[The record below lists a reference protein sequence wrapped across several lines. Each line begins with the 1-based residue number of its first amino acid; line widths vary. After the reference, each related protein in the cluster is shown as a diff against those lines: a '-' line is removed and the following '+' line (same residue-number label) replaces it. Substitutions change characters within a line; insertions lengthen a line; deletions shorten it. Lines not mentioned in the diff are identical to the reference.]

1 MKYRGTQ
8 MFEDIKN
15 SSDWQSVDKVSK
27 GWSSDS
33 KYFIKTKEGK
43 MLLLRISDMEQ
54 YETKKKEYEIV
65 EKYSKLGF
73 LMSQPIDFGIC
84 NNGKN
89 VYMLLT
95 WIEGKDLEEV
105 LSDLTEEQQYQ
116 LGRQAGKI
124 LKKIHSIDVDINDI
138 PKDTKKS
145 KKLQQLS
152 RYEESHV
159 RIDGDEIAIKY
170 VKENIDLIWK
180 EKPVYMHGDYHPGN
194 LIYTDN
200 GLIGVIDFN
209 RWEVGDPY
217 EEFYKLESFGIENS
231 IPYCI
236 GQIDAYFDELPEE
249 TKNDIITIPNE
260 VQQLIRDLQV
270 ELITTERLKRIYR
283 DDEYRRMEFVQKF
296 AVEECSE
303 ELRNNVK
310 NILSEYANTSQKLD
324 EQFPSKILKAIK
336 QHEQFSGVVL
346 KDNIQ
351 RIDEL
356 RKKHV
361 KAGVLEENN
370 DKFLDI
376 NVNPESLDDSTAAI
390 LTVYYQDM
398 KIKLDSLN
406 SISDRIVLFK
416 NMMANKFGAN
426 KEISISKDNGI
437 IVLQKPSNKN
447 VELRFLSSGEQQELV
462 LLYKLIFKGEKE
474 KIILIDEPEISLNVS
489 WQREFLDDMKKI
501 VEMNGFSI
509 LIATHSPQI
518 INDNWDLV
526 ESLGDCE

>member
-1 MKYRGTQ
+1 MIEKL
-8 MFEDIKN
+8 F
-15 SSDWQSVDKVSK
+15 V
-27 GWSSDS
+27 
-33 KYFIKTKEGK
+33 
-43 MLLLRISDMEQ
+43 
-54 YETKKKEYEIV
+54 KK
-65 EKYSKLGF
+65 L
-73 LMSQPIDFGIC
+73 FGIFD
-84 NNGKN
+84 NEINLRDGGITIVVGQNGCGKTTMLHILNAVCSKN
-89 VYMLLT
+89 HSQLFQYQFDYIELT
-95 WIEGKDLEEV
+95 ISSHIIKVEVIDEYLEDEKVTIKSLKYYVDSRPLEKCYRENSKINSPSFWTRVIPSLRRRSENSFYDMRGGEV
-105 LSDLTEEQQYQ
+105 LT
-116 LGRQAGKI
+116 
-124 LKKIHSIDVDINDI
+124 
-138 PKDTKKS
+138 
-145 KKLQQLS
+145 LS
-152 RYEESHV
+152 
-159 RIDGDEIAIKY
+159 
-170 VKENIDLIWK
+170 
-180 EKPVYMHGDYHPGN
+180 
-194 LIYTDN
+194 
-200 GLIGVIDFN
+200 
-209 RWEVGDPY
+209 EV
-217 EEFYKLESFGIENS
+217 
-231 IPYCI
+231 
-236 GQIDAYFDELPEE
+236 IDAYFDELPEE
-249 TKNDIITIPNE
+249 IKNDIIAIPNE
-260 VQQLIRDLQV
+260 VQELIRDLQI

-310 NILSEYANTSQKLD
+310 NILSEYANISQKLD

-336 QHEQFSGVVL
+336 QQEQFSGVEL

-356 RKKHV
+356 RTKHV

-370 DKFLDI
+370 DKFLNI
-376 NVNPESLDDSTAAI
+376 NVDPDGLDDSTAAI

-462 LLYKLIFKGEKE
+462 LLYNLIFKGEKE
-474 KIILIDEPEISLNVS
+474 KLILIDEPEISLNVS

-518 INDNWDLV
+518 INDNWELV
-526 ESLGDCE
+526 ESLGEYK

>member
-1 MKYRGTQ
+1 
-8 MFEDIKN
+8 
-15 SSDWQSVDKVSK
+15 
-27 GWSSDS
+27 
-33 KYFIKTKEGK
+33 
-43 MLLLRISDMEQ
+43 ML
-54 YETKKKEYEIV
+54 
-65 EKYSKLGF
+65 EKLFVRKL
-73 LMSQPIDFGIC
+73 FGIFD
-84 NNGKN
+84 NEINFRDGGITVVIGQNGCGKTTMLHILNAVFSKN
-89 VYMLLT
+89 HSQLFQYQFDYIELT
-95 WIEGKDLEEV
+95 ISSHVLKIEVIDEYLEE
-105 LSDLTEEQQYQ
+105 EEVTIKSLKYYVDS
-116 LGRQAGKI
+116 QALEKCYRENSKI
-124 LKKIHSIDVDINDI
+124 NSPAFWTRVI
-138 PKDTKKS
+138 PS
-145 KKLQQLS
+145 L
-152 RYEESHV
+152 R
-159 RIDGDEIAIKY
+159 RR
-170 VKENIDLIWK
+170 
-180 EKPVYMHGDYHPGN
+180 PGN
-194 LIYTDN
+194 SFYDMRGGEVLT
-200 GLIGVIDFN
+200 LSEVIDT
-209 RWEVGDPY
+209 
-217 EEFYKLESFGIENS
+217 
-231 IPYCI
+231 
-236 GQIDAYFDELPEE
+236 YFDELPEE

-270 ELITTERLKRIYR
+270 ELITTERLKGIYR